1 MNDSTHEILADDP
14 AFQTKLEQTMLLVQA
29 PEGLHARLLQ
39 IPEQAARADASSG
52 AAANDSSYWRR
63 LLPVAA
69 VLLLAIGIGVY
80 LQPGA
85 NAALAD
91 DIFGH
96 IYIEEPFF
104 GDGSVLSITEV
115 NARMQPSIGA
125 TMEPGNAADSLE
137 VTFAKDCFIAKQRS
151 MHLVVKGETGPVNLM
166 MIPSQ
171 LVKGEVKIA
180 DQHYNGLVTQA
191 SGGTLV
197 VVGNKQEPIAQ
208 YRDRMASSLDWEY

>member
-1 MNDSTHEILADDP
+1 MNDSPRDTLADDL
-14 AFQTKLEQTMLLVQA
+14 AFQANLEHTMQLVQA

-39 IPEQAARADASSG
+39 IPELADTADAAKRS
-52 AAANDSSYWRR
+52 AANDTHYLRR

-69 VLLLAIGIGVY
+69 LLLLAIGVGAY
-80 LQPGA
+80 YQPGV

-104 GDGSVLSITEV
+104 GDGSIISITEV
-115 NARMQPSIGA
+115 NARMQPGMGIS
-125 TMEPGNAADSLE
+125 MEPGNASDSLE
-137 VTFAKDCFIAKQRS
+137 ITFAKDCLIAKQRS

-180 DQHYNGLVTQA
+180 DEHYHGLVTQA

-208 YRDRMASSLDWEY
+208 YRDRMVSSLNWEY